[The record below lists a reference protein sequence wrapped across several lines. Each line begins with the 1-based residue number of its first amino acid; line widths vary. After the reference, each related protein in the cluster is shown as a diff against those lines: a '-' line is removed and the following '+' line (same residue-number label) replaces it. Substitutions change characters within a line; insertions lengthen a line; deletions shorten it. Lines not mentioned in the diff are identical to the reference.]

1 MVGRVSTLLSSAM
14 CIVAA
19 RPNDVAPKPPV
30 SAEDSADGKAA
41 RDVFELFIEKNDK
54 KGVLISKSKKLK
66 QRRSD
71 YKQITSRSC
80 AD

>member
-19 RPNDVAPKPPV
+19 RPNDVAPKPSV

-41 RDVFELFIEKNDK
+41 RDVFELFIEKMIK
-54 KGVLISKSKKLK
+54 KG
-66 QRRSD
+66 
-71 YKQITSRSC
+71 C
-80 AD
+80 